1 MRFDLESSV
10 TGAEAEEVCFR
21 RILQCLDKS
30 GNMRRVVDARITGSM
45 KAFACLML
53 SASICV
59 LVVKAED
66 PPSATQ
72 PVPEAPK
79 TEIDE
84 PSLPTPERNAVDSS
98 PSLLPESNEL
108 PEHVPAE
115 HPASRKADAAE
126 TKLSVAEND
135 RFDSIRTRAMNN
147 AHAAYLLKRATHASG
162 SPARRSYIRAYYVN
176 VADRMRKLDPKL
188 SASINAY
195 EEAKMRDIGEEKAST
210 HATHHRVVHRSASR
224 KTHYASHRSHSHHR
238 HYDQAMVDHEPYG
251 PDYFPYYYGPPAVF
265 YP

>member
-21 RILQCLDKS
+21 RILQCLNKS

-66 PPSATQ
+66 APSATQ

-147 AHAAYLLKRATHASG
+147 AHSAYLLKRATHASG
-162 SPARRSYIRAYYVN
+162 SATRRSYMRAYYVN

-195 EEAKMRDIGEEKAST
+195 EEAKLREIGGEKGSSR
-210 HATHHRVVHRSASR
+210 ATHHRVVHRSASR
-224 KTHYASHRSHSHHR
+224 KMRYASHRSHSHRR
-238 HYDQAMVDHEPYG
+238 HYDRAMAEYGPYG
-251 PDYFPYYYGPPAVF
+251 PDYVPYYYGPPVF